1 MATIKVKFRP
11 STASGKE
18 GTIYYQVI
26 HDRKTRQITTGYK
39 IFSYEWNCHKSTV
52 TCHGDGTR
60 LAYILSVRERI
71 RIDMDRFGRI
81 VHKLEKTRLEYTA
94 DDVVEEYEK
103 MIEKNSIFRFMEGI
117 IAKLKNNGRIR
128 TAETYRA
135 SLNSFRRFRD
145 GTDVMLESLSRDLME
160 SYESWLRQRGISPNT
175 ISFYIRILR
184 AVYNRALEEGL
195 VENRDPFRKVYT
207 GVEKTVKR
215 ALPMNII
222 KKIKNMDLTFKP
234 ELEYARD
241 MFILSF
247 MLRGMSLIDMAFL
260 KKNDLRNGYVTY
272 RRRKTG
278 QKLMI
283 QWTKDMQAIVDK
295 YPTHHGDYLLPII
308 RNPHSIAIYAYRNAG
323 YVINRQLKSLA
334 VSLELPIPLTMYVA
348 RHSWASA
355 ARAKGIPTSV
365 ISEGMG
371 HDSELTTKVYLASLD
386 SSAIDRANALLLSEL
401 CQI

>member
-1 MATIKVKFRP
+1 
-11 STASGKE
+11 
-18 GTIYYQVI
+18 
-26 HDRKTRQITTGYK
+26 
-39 IFSYEWNCHKSTV
+39 
-52 TCHGDGTR
+52 
-60 LAYILSVRERI
+60 
-71 RIDMDRFGRI
+71 
-81 VHKLEKTRLEYTA
+81 
-94 DDVVEEYEK
+94 
-103 MIEKNSIFRFMEGI
+103 
-117 IAKLKNNGRIR
+117 
-128 TAETYRA
+128 
-135 SLNSFRRFRD
+135 
-145 GTDVMLESLSRDLME
+145 
-160 SYESWLRQRGISPNT
+160 
-175 ISFYIRILR
+175 
-184 AVYNRALEEGL
+184 
-195 VENRDPFRKVYT
+195 
-207 GVEKTVKR
+207 
-215 ALPMNII
+215 
-222 KKIKNMDLTFKP
+222 MDLAFKP

-260 KKNDLRNGYVTY
+260 KKNDLRDGYITY

-283 QWTKDMQAIVDK
+283 QWTEDMQAIVDK

-371 HDSELTTKVYLASLD
+371 HDSEQTTKVYLASLD
-386 SSAIDRANALLLSEL
+386 SSVIDRANALLLREL